1 MDSITKW
8 KDHSNKSNFTQGF
21 DAITR
26 EYSNDN
32 ERRTIKIEEY
42 LIQEAIEAG
51 VIKAIPIK
59 MQKNPNRWAKHLAP
73 WFGEECK
80 AAK

>member
-8 KDHSNKSNFTQGF
+8 KDHSNKSSFTQGF

-42 LIQEAIEAG
+42 LLHEALQAG
-51 VIKAIPIK
+51 VIK
-59 MQKNPNRWAKHLAP
+59 
-73 WFGEECK
+73 
-80 AAK
+80 